1 MKIDFTN
8 HGDILKLLSE
18 VQDSDKDN
26 RERARE
32 AHDFIDKRDGQ
43 WDPDIVQKMKG
54 RPRFTFDKCNP
65 VVDQIAGEMEDADF
79 TIRVSPSGGE
89 SSKDTAKTLD
99 GIIRNIRNISN
110 AEHVFNQAGR
120 SMITAGLDGW
130 EVVQDW
136 VDADAFEQDLFIR
149 KIPNFI
155 DRVWFDQGAEMQD
168 MSDAKWVIVLQS
180 LTRAAYEDK
189 FPKGEMQSIGSDR
202 SHNSYDNKPDSI
214 SVGRILYKKPVSLEI
229 VRMSNG
235 KVYKVDKDFKKVVKE
250 LEDQGITEEKR
261 RTRDSW
267 RVHSRIFDGGGWLKK
282 EQETVFDFL
291 PVIPVFGNYKI
302 TDNKVLYRGVVEKLM
317 DPQRVYNYAKS
328 RQIEEGALA
337 PKGKYWL
344 TRKQASGNQA
354 TLETLNTNNDPVQ
367 LFNPDPDMPGFP
379 QWQNGGTTNPGLE
392 QTAISAA
399 NDLAAAANQ
408 FNAQV
413 GNAPGQQS
421 GIANQLQIQQ
431 GNIGA
436 VKWFSAQEIAICQTG
451 KILINAIPRVYDST
465 RQVRILDDD
474 GTNKQI
480 TINDTILDNETGEV
494 VELNN
499 LTIGQYDVV
508 CEVGD
513 AFKSRQKESIQ
524 AFLDLATVDPTILQ
538 TGKDIMLKNM
548 SQPGMDLMAERA
560 RAQLIQQHQIP
571 FEQLTDEEKQQAE
584 QAAQQPQE
592 PSADMVFAQAEQQK
606 ADNQTQ
612 ENQLKGQVQ
621 IEELRL
627 KSEQLAFDR
636 AKFEAELNGKFGVEG
651 AKLDQGQQK
660 IDLQAQKQ
668 MQDMAIKIE
677 QLEQQFNKDLSND
690 IRENQKLASEQVN
703 NETTQ

>member
-8 HGDILKLLSE
+8 HNDILKLLSE
-18 VQDSDKDN
+18 AQDADSDN
-26 RERARE
+26 RDRVRE
-32 AHDFIDKRDGQ
+32 AHDFIDKRNGQ
-43 WDPDIVQKMKG
+43 WDDDKVNANMKG

-65 VVDQIAGEMEDADF
+65 VVDQIAGEMENADF

-120 SMITAGLDGW
+120 SMITGGLDGW

-149 KIPNFI
+149 KIPNYI
-155 DRVWFDQGAEMQD
+155 DRVWFVIGSEEQTQE
-168 MSDAKWVIVLQS
+168 DAPGVFVLS
-180 LTRAAYEDK
+180 TMTRAAYEDK
-189 FPKGEMQSIGSDR
+189 YPDCKMQSVGDDR
-202 SHNSYDNKPDSI
+202 NDISYTIKPDYI
-214 SVGRILYKKPVSLEI
+214 IVGRFLYKKPTKIEL

-235 KVYKVDKDFKKVVKE
+235 KVYKVDDDYKKVADE
-250 LEDQGITEEKR
+250 LAAQGITEEKR

-267 RVHSRIFDGGGWLKK
+267 RVHSRIFDGGGWLNE
-282 EQETVFDFL
+282 EQETVFDLL
-291 PVIPVFGNYKI
+291 PIIPVYGNYKV
-302 TDNKVLYRGVVEKLM
+302 TDNKILYRGVVEKLM

-337 PKGKYWL
+337 PKGKYWA
-344 TRKQASGNQA
+344 TSKQVAGHNK
-354 TLETLNTNNDPVQ
+354 TIETLNTNNDPVQ
-367 LFNPDPDMPGFP
+367 IYNADEQAPGAP
-379 QWQNGGTTNPGLE
+379 KWQNGGTTNPGLE

-408 FNAQV
+408 FNAQI

-421 GIANQLQIQQ
+421 GIANQLQIEQ

-436 VKWFSAQEIAICQTG
+436 VKWFSAQQVAICHTG
-451 KILINAIPRVYDST
+451 KVLINAIPRSYDST

-480 TINDTILDNETGEV
+480 TINDTYRDEETGEI

-513 AFKSRQKESIQ
+513 AFKSTQKETVS
-524 AFLDLATVDPTILQ
+524 AFLDLAKVDPSILQ

-548 SQPGMDLMAERA
+548 NQPGMNLMAERA
-560 RAQLIQQHQIP
+560 RAQLIQQNQIP
-571 FEQLTDEEKQQAE
+571 FEQMTDEEKQAAQ

-592 PSADMVFAQAEQQK
+592 PPADMVFALAEQKKADNEEQANQFKAQLQTAEFQFKTKELEFAIEKFQAEQ
-606 ADNQTQ
+606 
-612 ENQLKGQVQ
+612 
-621 IEELRL
+621 
-627 KSEQLAFDR
+627 S
-636 AKFEAELNGKFGVEG
+636 GKFGVEG
-651 AKLDQGQQK
+651 AKLDQNQQK

-668 MQDMAIKIE
+668 MNDMAIKIE

-690 IRENQKLASEQVN
+690 IRENQKLASDQV
-703 NETTQ
+703 TDDAP